1 MRIVLLVTTLGALS
15 ASPVAAQHE
24 HHAAAAP
31 GAATAGAPVADSARR
46 PDAAREW
53 TRLPVLAPGMARGAE
68 RMAAVL
74 RPVNIDVKIVQ
85 VFAAEGP
92 AERRKV
98 EYPIGAEGAR
108 IESAAPKVGN
118 YHWVVAREEAADLVR
133 VASTVWYFSNPGDS
147 PAALLKERRHE
158 LEIIPEPLPREHGS
172 YRESEKWRFLV
183 RHEGVPQAGQKVTL
197 ETEFG
202 SRASFLTDA
211 AGYATVLFPRDFQ
224 PAKDGREAGGHGPR
238 RAKFVL
244 ATEKEGPGRRY
255 VTAFNYTYGQD
266 ADRNRSLGWG
276 AFFGVVGMV
285 AAAPLL
291 RRRAQKS
298 QEKTPNA

>member
-1 MRIVLLVTTLGALS
+1 MLPEGDPSSDDPRVKQPHFPQGLS
-15 ASPVAAQHE
+15 
-24 HHAAAAP
+24 
-31 GAATAGAPVADSARR
+31 GD
-46 PDAAREW
+46 
-53 TRLPVLAPGMARGAE
+53 
-68 RMAAVL
+68 
-74 RPVNIDVKIVQ
+74 
-85 VFAAEGP
+85 
-92 AERRKV
+92 
-98 EYPIGAEGAR
+98 
-108 IESAAPKVGN
+108 
-118 YHWVVAREEAADLVR
+118 
-133 VASTVWYFSNPGDS
+133 FSNPGDS

-211 AGYATVLFPRDFQ
+211 AGYATVLFPRDFR

-244 ATEKEGPGRRY
+244 ATEKDGLGRHY

-266 ADRNRSLGWG
+266 ADRNRSVGWG
-276 AFFGVVGMV
+276 AFFGALGM
-285 AAAPLL
+285 AAATPLL